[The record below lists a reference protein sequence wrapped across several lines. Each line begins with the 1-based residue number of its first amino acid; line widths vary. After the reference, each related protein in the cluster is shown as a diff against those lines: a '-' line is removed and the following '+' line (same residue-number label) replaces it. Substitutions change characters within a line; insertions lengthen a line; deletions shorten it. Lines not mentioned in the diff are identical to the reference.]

1 MKRIILTIVV
11 AAFAVALQAGDAK
24 VSQSKGNAA
33 PSCCSKLQTSAECG
47 KLQTSAECGKMKT
60 SIESKEATCP
70 FAKASC
76 CKKKEGKQLTA
87 LLSPK
92 AASVK

>member
-1 MKRIILTIVV
+1 MKRFILTVVV
-11 AAFAVALQAGDAK
+11 AALAVAVQAGDSK
-24 VSQSKGNAA
+24 TSQSKGNAA
-33 PSCCSKLQTSAECG
+33 PACCSKMQTS
-47 KLQTSAECGKMKT
+47 TECGKMKT
-60 SIESKEATCP
+60 SMESKDSTCP

-76 CKKKEGKQLTA
+76 CKKKQQTA